1 MKKIFLYILICIFT
15 VSVVPQ
21 KSYAFF
27 GAGEAI
33 VLAKLLAENVKQLIE
48 LKKIVEQGQDTFK
61 LINDINRGIN
71 DALKLLET
79 INRATEPGTFY
90 QIKELADI
98 RKLVSELY
106 GTVPSELNSP
116 SLQVHDMT
124 VTESFQMHNQLY
136 DYAKKLDEAG
146 ESMKMEAN
154 FASPGRAQKLSAQNQ
169 GAILQA
175 LSQLQ
180 RNQAQMIKLLAED
193 IAIKNQAEKRKMNG
207 EFYKYEGLKNGFSSK
222 KINYRLPTVR

>member
-1 MKKIFLYILICIFT
+1 MISVT
-15 VSVVPQ
+15 VLPQ
-21 KSYAFF
+21 NSLALF
-27 GAGEAI
+27 GVGETIA
-33 VLAKLLAENVKQLIE
+33 LAKILVENVKQLIE

-98 RKLVSELY
+98 RKLVLELY
-106 GTVPSELNSP
+106 GSVPPELNSP

-154 FASPGRAQKLSAQNQ
+154 FSSPGRAQKLSAQNQ

-180 RNQAQMIKLLAED
+180 RNQAQMIKLLAEG
-193 IAIKNQAEKRKMNG
+193 IAIKNQVEKRKVNS
-207 EFYKYEGLKNGFSSK
+207 ELYKYEGLKNGFSST

>member
-1 MKKIFLYILICIFT
+1 MKKIILTFILML
-15 VSVVPQ
+15 SVFSPLQ
-21 KSYAFF
+21 RTYAFF
-27 GAGEAI
+27 GAGETIA
-33 VLAKLLAENVKQLIE
+33 LAKILVENVKQLIE

-90 QIKELADI
+90 QIKELSDI
-98 RKLVSELY
+98 RKLVLELY
-106 GTVPSELNSP
+106 GSVPFEFNSP

-193 IAIKNQAEKRKMNG
+193 IAIKNQLEKRRANG
-207 EFYKYEGLKNGFSSK
+207 EFYKYEGLKNGFSST
-222 KINYRLPTVR
+222 KIN

>member
-1 MKKIFLYILICIFT
+1 MKKIKTVLILFLMILVIFP
-15 VSVVPQ
+15 PQ
-21 KSYAFF
+21 NSFALF
-27 GAGEAI
+27 GVGETIALVKI
-33 VLAKLLAENVKQLIE
+33 LVENTKQLIE

-61 LINDINRGIN
+61 LMNDINRGIN

-79 INRATEPGTFY
+79 INKETSPGTFY
-90 QIKELADI
+90 QIKELSDLKRI
-98 RKLVSELY
+98 VLELY
-106 GTVPSELNSP
+106 GSVPLALNSP

-124 VTESFQMHNQLY
+124 VAESFQMHNQLY

-146 ESMKMEAN
+146 ESMKMEAS

-193 IAIKNQAEKRKMNG
+193 IAIKNQLEKRRANG
-207 EFYKYEGLKNGFSSK
+207 EFYKYEGLKNGFSST
-222 KINYRLPTVR
+222 KIN